1 LSKTSAIVRIL
12 QYVGGLIVGG
22 ALFVALL
29 PAPVQQLPAL
39 GPGLRKTTEPPAAN
53 ALVRLIAADDAR
65 ALSTVLTSDELTL
78 LSEALAPLVEIREIQ
93 FVDALTID
101 GDGDEIAAYVA
112 SGRSEQGAELAA
124 GLVLRVR
131 EGKVIGVN

>member
-1 LSKTSAIVRIL
+1 LNRRTAVAR
-12 QYVGGLIVGG
+12 VVPFAGGLIVGI

-29 PAPVQQLPAL
+29 PPPVQQLPAL

-65 ALSTVLTSDELTL
+65 ALSTLLTSDELTV
-78 LSEALAPLVEIREIQ
+78 LSEALAPLVEIREIR
-93 FVDALTID
+93 FVDAMTIE

-112 SGRSEQGAELAA
+112 SGRSEQGADLAT

-131 EGKVIGVN
+131 DDKVIGVN